1 MSKPM
6 IPYGRHLVEDDD
18 VAAVV
23 EVLRGD
29 WLTTGPAVDRFESD
43 FAAYVGAKHGVAVS
57 NGTAALHLAVLA
69 AGIGPGDEVIVAAMT
84 FAASANCVRYAGGT
98 VVFADVRPDT
108 LTIDTAHVTSLI
120 TPRTKAIV
128 AVDYAGLPCDLDEL
142 MAICER
148 HHLLLIEDACHAPGA
163 EYRGRP
169 VGSIAH
175 LTAFSLHPV
184 KHMTTGEGGVV
195 TSNDERLAGRV
206 RLLRNHGITTD
217 HRQREQQG
225 TWRYDM
231 VELGFNYRLPDVLC
245 ALGSSQLKKLP
256 RWLERRRAVAARY
269 RERLGNVAGLTLP
282 SEPSDRRHAWHLYP
296 VRFDPA
302 AGGAARQKWYGALRA
317 AGIGV
322 NVHYLPVYLLSYY
335 QGLGYPQGLCQAAE
349 AAYHGLISLPMWH
362 GITDAQ
368 HVRVVEV
375 LLDLA
380 GKHGRSDE

>member
-18 VAAVV
+18 VAAVID
-23 EVLRGD
+23 VLRGD
-29 WLTTGPAVDRFESD
+29 WLTTGPAVDRFESA
-43 FAAYVGAKHGVAVS
+43 FAAYVGARHGVAVS

-108 LTIDTAHVTSLI
+108 LTIDTAHVVSLI
-120 TPRTKAIV
+120 TARTKAIV

-206 RLLRNHGITTD
+206 RLFRNHGITTD
-217 HRQREQQG
+217 HRQREQLG

-269 RERLGNVAGLTLP
+269 QEQLRDIDGLTLP
-282 SEPSDRRHAWHLYP
+282 AEPSDRRHAWHLYP

-302 AGGAARQKWYGALRA
+302 GGGAARQQWYGDLRA
-317 AGIGV
+317 AAIGV

-335 QGLGYPQGLCQAAE
+335 QSLGYARGLCPNAE
-349 AAYHGLISLPMWH
+349 AAYDGLLSLPMWH
-362 GITDAQ
+362 GI
-368 HVRVVEV
+368 
-375 LLDLA
+375 
-380 GKHGRSDE
+380 SDEQHDRVIAIIREQAAARG